1 MNAITLYAHRSQH
14 FDERVAHAVA
24 RESDPVDTL
33 DRPVEVDA
41 DQRLGR
47 HASVDQFVVNVVVLG
62 GLLQAHL
69 AAATPGP
76 YGRDALTLE
85 VYGRNGQMCSRCAD
99 SIDVTRTDGDARLLY
114 WCPGC
119 QTRMDRRLLDD
130 TPVTLDREPDPR

>member
-1 MNAITLYAHRSQH
+1 MHHCLVR
-14 FDERVAHAVA
+14 RV
-24 RESDPVDTL
+24 
-33 DRPVEVDA
+33 RPVLEVA
-41 DQRLGR
+41 
-47 HASVDQFVVNVVVLG
+47 APTVLAHQ
-62 GLLQAHL
+62 LSSPPQAPL